1 MAARAR
7 RQVYMMAID
16 TVMLSFCEDCEA
28 HGGEP
33 RSAPPLLLHA
43 LHTAAA
49 AEEERAAHRP
59 GPPPCAGGAVILDFP
74 LSCPAS
80 AAFARDIGWRPAAG
94 RQGGRA
100 APARGG
106 RPRILCRDGRQAA
119 CAQVGQEGPRGGRGD
134 AGRPARDLGRQG
146 AARPAF
152 PRRTQVARA
161 RAPAASRGARHACRR
176 ARWLGR
182 WTAPGG
188 LTRARARE
196 QAAHAWHTTHL
207 PAVLDTALVRAHQ
220 SKLLDHA
227 QCYMLQA
234 CVDTH
239 IVGKQTLRVSLAG
252 PPALPTLLPTATPRC
267 ALGRTARKGPAPTQ
281 ATGREHSHRLQPH
294 GVCMSCLP
302 QHSRGPT
309 ARAAHT
315 PGTNPSAQP
324 RTAHVPLPLDGL
336 DLEVRADEREDQAL
350 HVLPRARGARSPC
363 RKQAVRLARHTAHTR
378 ATNSAEQFGGYL
390 KPVLK

>member
-1 MAARAR
+1 
-7 RQVYMMAID
+7 MAID

-59 GPPPCAGGAVILDFP
+59 GPPPCAGGAVILTFP
-74 LSCPAS
+74 FPIQPAPPS
-80 AAFARDIGWRPAAG
+80 PRDIGLAPGCRAAGWQGGAGARRPPAHPVQGRTAGRVRAGGAGGAAWRPWRCRAASARPGSAG
-94 RQGGRA
+94 RCLA
-100 APARGG
+100 CPSPAH
-106 RPRILCRDGRQAA
+106 PSS
-119 CAQVGQEGPRGGRGD
+119 
-134 AGRPARDLGRQG
+134 
-146 AARPAF
+146 
-152 PRRTQVARA
+152 ARA

-182 WTAPGG
+182 RTAPGG